1 MRESRFPV
9 VVLWL
14 VLLFFVGPFVV
25 VFITAF
31 NSAPTLAFPPRS
43 FSLEWFSAVL
53 QVEEFRSSFITSMWL
68 GVTST
73 FASLAL
79 GIPVAYALSRFP
91 VRNAELIRVL
101 VTTPII
107 VPGLIVGLAL
117 LRYFVIVGDV
127 SVNLSLFLSHTALLV
142 PYAVR
147 VVTASLLNLP
157 RDIEDAAITLGASRL
172 RTFFAVVLPNIRAG
186 VAAAAILAFITSFNQ
201 VPVSLF
207 LTGPGVS
214 TLPIQMLLYMEKTFD
229 PSLAALSTVLIL
241 FSIVVVQLTERALG
255 ISRYV

>member
-1 MRESRFPV
+1 MRESRFP
-9 VVLWL
+9 LIALYL
-14 VLLFFVGPFVV
+14 VLFFLVGPFLV

-31 NSAPTLAFPPRS
+31 NAAPTLAFPPKS
-43 FSLEWFSAVL
+43 FSWEWFGVVL
-53 QVEEFRSSFITSMWL
+53 QVSEFRAAFVTSMWVGVASTIVSLLL
-68 GVTST
+68 GV
-73 FASLAL
+73 
-79 GIPVAYALSRFP
+79 PVAYALARLP
-91 VRNAELIRVL
+91 IRNAELVRIL
-101 VTTPII
+101 VTTPLI

-117 LRYFVIVGDV
+117 LRYFVLLGDL
-127 SVNLSLFLSHTALLV
+127 SVEMGLFLSHTALLI

-157 RDIEDAAITLGASRL
+157 RDIEDAAVSLGASRL
-172 RTFFAVVLPNIRAG
+172 RTFFAIILPNIRAG

-229 PSLAALSTVLIL
+229 PSLAALSTMLIV
-241 FSIVVVQLTERALG
+241 FSILLVQLTERALG
-255 ISRYV
+255 ISKYV